1 MSLWRGYR
9 TSWLKGDIIAGITV
23 TAIAIPESLGYASI
37 AGLPVQTG
45 LYCALLPA
53 VLFAILASTRQLVV
67 GADSATAALV
77 AAGAL
82 VVAKTATPQYA
93 ASVAILGLLTAGFLL
108 LMSVARLGFLADLIS
123 QPVLTGFLAGVGLSL
138 IIGKLPGMLGIEA
151 SGSTFQKL
159 LDTVRG
165 LGDINATAAALSV
178 GVVVVVLSLERFMPK
193 MPAALVGVVVF
204 SVVAT
209 VIDASAKGV
218 AMVGDVPAGLPKFAL
233 PSFTWSDVTTLIP
246 GALAIAIVIL
256 AQSAA
261 VARSFATKNGYKD
274 DTNRDLLALAA
285 ANAGSAVTGGF
296 AVNGSP
302 PRTAAADGAGGKS
315 QVVNLVMAALI
326 GLILLFATGLFAYLP
341 SPVLDAVVFAIGVG
355 LIKVATLR
363 GVLDAR
369 PLEFAVAMVVLIV
382 VAFVGV
388 REGIFL
394 GVLISLVVRFR
405 RQYSPTDEVLAENGA
420 FEERLA
426 SRVPDVTHAAR
437 VDRVPLWHVAV
448 LCERRPLRRSPT
460 IPRRGC
466 RGARDGRGPGS
477 CGHG

>member
-1 MSLWRGYR
+1 
-9 TSWLKGDIIAGITV
+9 
-23 TAIAIPESLGYASI
+23 
-37 AGLPVQTG
+37 
-45 LYCALLPA
+45 
-53 VLFAILASTRQLVV
+53 
-67 GADSATAALV
+67 
-77 AAGAL
+77 
-82 VVAKTATPQYA
+82 
-93 ASVAILGLLTAGFLL
+93 
-108 LMSVARLGFLADLIS
+108 
-123 QPVLTGFLAGVGLSL
+123 
-138 IIGKLPGMLGIEA
+138 
-151 SGSTFQKL
+151 
-159 LDTVRG
+159 
-165 LGDINATAAALSV
+165 
-178 GVVVVVLSLERFMPK
+178 
-193 MPAALVGVVVF
+193 
-204 SVVAT
+204 
-209 VIDASAKGV
+209 
-218 AMVGDVPAGLPKFAL
+218 VGDVPAGLPKLVL
-233 PSFTWSDVTTLIP
+233 PSFTWSDVAVLIP

-326 GLILLFATGLFAYLP
+326 ALILLFATGLFAYLP

-363 GVLDAR
+363 GVLSAR
-369 PLEFAVAMVVLIV
+369 PLEFAVAIVVLLV
-382 VAFVGV
+382 VAFIGV

-426 SRVPDVTHAAR
+426 SRVPDVTDAPGLIVYRFGTSLFFANAAHFDAR
-437 VDRVPLWHVAV
+437 LRSLVADAEVPVTAV
-448 LCERRPLRRSPT
+448 VLDLAAMDDIDYTGAEVIRRLAQDFRASGIQVYLTELNADTTASIDASGLPAVVT
-460 IPRRGC
+460 CVPRIEDAVREAS
-466 RGARDGRGPGS
+466 GAREAGA
-477 CGHG
+477 